1 MAYFRKRGDRWE
13 YRIKYND
20 RGTPRE
26 ISKGGYKTKT
36 EARTAAVLVE
46 GKLFKGGIENVKK
59 GEILFEDWVDIHN
72 KMTNQHRRDGSND
85 TVGNGH
91 EKLLEEFSGFSLNK
105 IKRSEYQ
112 IFIND
117 LLSDESHDYAKN
129 TVDRIHGNMMHIMNN
144 AVDNDELEKNILKG
158 IQITKEEESKILFL
172 NKDEVEKLLD
182 ATESADMFKRVM
194 IIMLLRTGLRSGELL
209 GLQWDDIDLKK
220 KTLEISRQ
228 RTIRGLGP
236 PKTSSSYRSMFL
248 DDVTIDTLK
257 EYKEWQD
264 TNKKYNPYYIDSDY
278 VMVIETGKEFYY
290 SQPQYLMMMMLKS
303 AGLPPR
309 QSTHLLRHTHA
320 VLLLEA
326 GVDIKTVSSRL
337 GHKNIQTTANVYLH
351 VSDDH
356 EKNSM
361 KKFEDYLVF

>member
-1 MAYFRKRGDRWE
+1 MAYFRKRRNAWE

-20 RGTPRE
+20 RGMQRE
-26 ISKGGYKTKT
+26 ISKGGFKTKT
-36 EARTAAVLVE
+36 EARAAAVLVE
-46 GKLFKGGIENVKK
+46 GKMFKGGIENVRK
-59 GEILFEDWVDIHN
+59 GEMRFEDWVGVHN
-72 KMTNQHRRDGSND
+72 KMTSQHRRDGSNN

-105 IKRSEYQ
+105 IKRSDYQ
-112 IFIND
+112 IFINK
-117 LLSDESHDYAKN
+117 LLSDEVHNYAKN

-158 IQITKEEESKILFL
+158 IQITKQEESKILFL
-172 NKDEVEKLLD
+172 NKGEVEMLLV
-182 ATESADMFKRVM
+182 AIESADMFKRVM
-194 IIMLLRTGLRSGELL
+194 IIVLLRTGLRSGELL
-209 GLQWDDIDLKK
+209 GLQWHDINFKD

-236 PKTSSSYRSMFL
+236 PKTTSSYRSMFL
-248 DDVTIDTLK
+248 DDITIDTLK
-257 EYKEWQD
+257 EYKEWQE
-264 TNKKYNPYYIDSDY
+264 TNKKHNPYYIDSDY

-303 AGLPPR
+303 ARLPPR

-326 GVDIKTVSSRL
+326 GVDIKTVSRRL
-337 GHKNIQTTANVYLH
+337 GHKNIQTTANIYLH
-351 VSDDH
+351 ISDDH

-361 KKFEDYLVF
+361 KKFEDYLIF

>member
-1 MAYFRKRGDRWE
+1 MAYYRKRGNYWE

-20 RGTPRE
+20 RGIQRE
-26 ISKGGYKTKT
+26 ISKGGFKTKQ
-36 EARTAAVLVE
+36 EARTVATLVE
-46 GKLFKGGIENVKK
+46 SKLFKGGIENVKK
-59 GEILFEDWVDIHN
+59 GEMLFEDWVDIHN
-72 KMTNQHRRDGSND
+72 KMTNQHRRDGSNG
-85 TVGNGH
+85 TVENGQ
-91 EKLLEEFSGFSLNK
+91 EKLLEEFSGVSLNK

-117 LLSDESHDYAKN
+117 LLSGENHNYAKN

-144 AVDNDELEKNILKG
+144 AVENDELEKNILKG
-158 IQITKEEESKILFL
+158 IQITKEEESKILYL
-172 NKDEVEKLLD
+172 NKGEVEKLLD
-182 ATESADMFKRVM
+182 AAESEDMFKRVM
-194 IIMLLRTGLRSGELL
+194 IIVLLRTGLRSGELL
-209 GLQWDDIDLKK
+209 GLQWSDIDLKK
-220 KTLEISRQ
+220 KTLEVSRQ

-236 PKTSSSYRSMFL
+236 PKTVSSYRSMFL
-248 DDVTIDTLK
+248 DDVTIDVLK
-257 EYKEWQD
+257 RYKEWQD
-264 TNKKYNPYYIDSDY
+264 SNKEHNPYYIESDY
-278 VMVIETGKEFYY
+278 VMVIESGKKFYY

-326 GVDIKTVSSRL
+326 GVDIKTVSRRL

-351 VSDDH
+351 VSDNH

-361 KKFEDYLVF
+361 KKFEDYLDF

>member
-1 MAYFRKRGDRWE
+1 MLRKLFIGKRSK
-13 YRIKYND
+13 IK
-20 RGTPRE
+20 R
-26 ISKGGYKTKT
+26 
-36 EARTAAVLVE
+36 
-46 GKLFKGGIENVKK
+46 FKGGIENVKK
-59 GEILFEDWVDIHN
+59 GEMLFEVWVDIHN
-72 KMTNQHRRDGSND
+72 KMTNQHRRDRSND
-85 TVGNGH
+85 TVENGQG
-91 EKLLEEFSGFSLNK
+91 KLLEEFSGFSLNK
-105 IKRSEYQ
+105 IKRSESQ
-112 IFIND
+112 IFINK
-117 LLSDESHDYAKN
+117 LLSAKNHDYSKN
-129 TVDRIHGNMMHIMNN
+129 TVDRIHGNIMNN

-158 IQITKEEESKILFL
+158 IQITKEEENKILFL
-172 NKDEVEKLLD
+172 NKGEVEKLLD
-182 ATESADMFKRVM
+182 AIESADMFKRVM
-194 IIMLLRTGLRSGELL
+194 IIVLLRTGLRSGELL
-209 GLQWDDIDLKK
+209 GLQWDDIDFEK

-236 PKTSSSYRSMFL
+236 PKTTSSYRSMFL

-264 TNKKYNPYYIDSDY
+264 TNKEYNPFYIDSDY
-278 VMVIETGKEFYY
+278 VMVIEAGKEFYY

-326 GVDIKTVSSRL
+326 GVDIKTVSRRL

-361 KKFEDYLVF
+361 EKFVDYLVF